1 MDGQTIIKR
10 LEAMRAE
17 RATFENL
24 YRDCFLYTD
33 PARADGFMGDMDHEA
48 ARSYKANLCDSTAP
62 ESMRMLV
69 SMILSG
75 LTPPNSQWFGLDV
88 DGASDQERRWLS
100 NAARFVW
107 TNIHNANYDS
117 EAFEAGFDLGACGWF
132 VMFIGENEEQGGYAF
147 ETYDIG
153 SCYISSTRSDGYPD
167 TLYRSYKLS
176 AEQAIKEFGE
186 EGVSEKIRATAAK
199 KPDEKFD
206 FVHCI
211 APRKGADPNAK
222 LAKNLPF
229 ASYHVEHLTKRVLRE
244 SGYHEQP
251 FIAPRL
257 RKIRAWSS
265 YGIGLVADALPDI
278 KTLNELCRL
287 ELDAAGMAVEGQYV
301 MEDDGVINPRQIKL
315 GRRRIIVANS
325 VDSIKALPTGSDFNV
340 SFTMKASLQA
350 AIRKTLI
357 ADQLPPA
364 DGPAKTA
371 YEYSVRVDMMRQ
383 ALGPIYGRLQAEW
396 LRPLVER
403 TFGIALRAGVLG
415 QPPESLQGRDFTVVY
430 QSPLA
435 RAQRL
440 EDVAAMDRFEM
451 SLANQMGQLAQVD
464 PDMAISLA
472 DNYDADLAARKR
484 AEYLGVPADLV
495 PDSRVIEKKRAL
507 REQRKQQQ
515 QQQAILN
522 QGAMAAA
529 EAGGQAVGAQLAG
542 AT

>member
-1 MDGQTIIKR
+1 MDGPTIIKR
-10 LEAMRAE
+10 LGAMQAE
-17 RATFENL
+17 RSGFEDL

-75 LTPPNSQWFGLDV
+75 LTPANSQWFGLDV

-117 EAFEAGFDLGACGWF
+117 EAFEAGFDLGAAGWF
-132 VMFIGENEEQGGYAF
+132 VMFVGENEEQGGYAF
-147 ETYDIG
+147 ETYDLG
-153 SCYISSTRSDGYPD
+153 SCFITSTRSDGYPD
-167 TLYRSYKLS
+167 TLYRAYKLT
-176 AEQAIKEFGE
+176 AEQAVKEFGE
-186 EGVSEKIRATAAK
+186 DEVSDKIRKAANL
-199 KPDEKFD
+199 KPSEQFE

-211 APRKGADPNAK
+211 APRKDADPNARM
-222 LAKNLPF
+222 AKNLPF
-229 ASYHVEHLTKRVLRE
+229 ASYHVEKETKKVLRE
-244 SGYHEQP
+244 KGYHEQP

-265 YGIGLVADALPDI
+265 YGIGFVADALPDI
-278 KTLNELCRL
+278 KSLNELCRL
-287 ELDAAGMAVEGQYV
+287 ELDAAGMAVEGQYI

-315 GRRRIIVANS
+315 GRRRVIVANS

-340 SFTMKASLQA
+340 SFTVKASLQA
-350 AIRKTLI
+350 AIRKALI

-396 LRPLVER
+396 LRQLVER
-403 TFGIALRAGVLG
+403 CFGIAMRAGVLG

-430 QSPLA
+430 QSPMA
-435 RAQRL
+435 RAQKM

-451 SLANQMGQLAQVD
+451 SLAAQMQQLAPIDLESAV
-464 PDMAISLA
+464 ALA
-472 DNYDADLAARKR
+472 DNYDSDLAARKR

-507 REQRKQQQ
+507 REQKKQQQ

-529 EAGGQAVGAQLAG
+529 EAGGQAMGAQLAG

>member
-1 MDGQTIIKR
+1 MDGPTIIKR
-10 LEAMRAE
+10 LASMQGE
-17 RATFENL
+17 RSAYEDL

-33 PARADGFMGDMDHEA
+33 PARADGFMGDVDHEA
-48 ARSYKANLCDSTAP
+48 ARAYKANLCDSTAP

-75 LTPPNSQWFGLDV
+75 LTPSNSQWFGLDV

-117 EAFEAGFDLGACGWF
+117 EAFESGFDLGAAGWF
-132 VMFIGENEEQGGYAF
+132 VMFVGENEEQGGYAF
-147 ETYDIG
+147 ETYDLG
-153 SCYISSTRSDGYPD
+153 SCFIASTRSDGYPD

-176 AEQAIKEFGE
+176 AEQAVKEFGE
-186 EGVSEKIRATAAK
+186 DTVSDKIRKASEKSPGAQF
-199 KPDEKFD
+199 E

-211 APRKGADPNAK
+211 APRKESEHGARMAK
-222 LAKNLPF
+222 KLPF
-229 ASYHVEHLTKRVLRE
+229 ASYHVEKEAKRVLRE

-265 YGIGLVADALPDI
+265 YGIGFVADALPDI
-278 KTLNELCRL
+278 KSLNELCRL
-287 ELDAAGMAVEGQYV
+287 ELDAAGMAVEGQWV

-315 GRRRIIVANS
+315 GRKRVIVANS

-340 SFTMKASLQA
+340 SFTVKASLQA
-350 AIRKTLI
+350 SIRKALI

-403 TFGIALRAGVLG
+403 CFGIALRAGVLG
-415 QPPESLQGRDFTVVY
+415 PVPESLQGRDFNVVY
-430 QSPLA
+430 QSPMA
-435 RAQRL
+435 RAQKM

-451 SLANQMGQLAQVD
+451 SLASQMQQLAQVD
-464 PDMAISLA
+464 PDGAMALA

-484 AEYLGVPADLV
+484 AEYLGVPADLI
-495 PDSRVIEKKRAL
+495 PESKVIEKKRQM
-507 REQRKQQQ
+507 REQKRQQQ
-515 QQQAILN
+515 QQQAVLQ

-529 EAGGQAVGAQLAG
+529 QAGGEAMGAQLAG
-542 AT
+542 AN